1 MQQNERMSDR
11 CQNYLLFLTFY
22 IYSVYFCSYLKRK
35 REKCSK
41 GLRHFSMKVCEK
53 VKQKSITSYNEVAD
67 ELVQEYC
74 NYSGEHGLLD
84 YWSYDQKNVRRRV
97 YDALNVL
104 MAMNIISKEKKEI
117 KWIGLPCNKKQEC
130 QELEEEKKKITE
142 AIKIKYLQLNNLIFE
157 VKKNKKKHTHNS

>member
-1 MQQNERMSDR
+1 MSFEHF
-11 CQNYLLFLTFY
+11 LFGSIT
-22 IYSVYFCSYLKRK
+22 KRK

-53 VKQKSITSYNEVAD
+53 VKEKGVTSYNEVAD
-67 ELVQEYC
+67 ELVAEYC
-74 NYSGEHGLLD
+74 SLMSMANAANLTGVNSID
-84 YWSYDQKNVRRRV
+84 SWYDQKNVRRRV

-130 QELEEEKKKITE
+130 ADLEMEKRRRLERIQSKCD
-142 AIKIKYLQLNNLIFE
+142 QLKDLLLE
-157 VKKNKKKHTHNS
+157 VTLPFQNGRSH

>member
-1 MQQNERMSDR
+1 
-11 CQNYLLFLTFY
+11 
-22 IYSVYFCSYLKRK
+22 
-35 REKCSK
+35 
-41 GLRHFSMKVCEK
+41 MKVCEK
-53 VKQKSITSYNEVAD
+53 VKQKTITSYNEVAD

-74 NYSGEHGLLD
+74 NYATTSGIGASGGNGSSAGDLLLD

-130 QELEEEKKKITE
+130 QELEQEKKRINESIRLKHEQLKALIVE
-142 AIKIKYLQLNNLIFE
+142 VSLIKR
-157 VKKNKKKHTHNS
+157 VRV